1 MRGIAE
7 TLLAGPLKPT
17 LRARGVYTIFP
28 SPEPTGLG
36 QGGGH
41 TDTVC
46 HPLCFMAY
54 LADAPPRN
62 GGFTL
67 WPVRRIATP
76 SLVPPRAGKLTAA
89 LVLQGSHR
97 IMFRAH
103 HTRTN
108 WGPINEPDEPHV
120 LGEMGTSNRV
130 YSELLAHCKETIT
143 PWECCGSAGDGRLA
157 LPSLPSPPRSLMEAM
172 CCASQSSSGTEGW
185 STLQEF
191 TRARTS
197 AWRRRGNGRTTS
209 PC

>member
-28 SPEPTGLG
+28 SREPTGLG

-67 WPVRRIATP
+67 WPVRRIATLP
-76 SLVPPRAGKLTAA
+76 LCRPVRAKLTAA
-89 LVLQGSHR
+89 WVLQGSHR

-157 LPSLPSPPRSLMEAM
+157 PLPCP
-172 CCASQSSSGTEGW
+172 
-185 STLQEF
+185 
-191 TRARTS
+191 
-197 AWRRRGNGRTTS
+197 RRRVPS
-209 PC
+209 